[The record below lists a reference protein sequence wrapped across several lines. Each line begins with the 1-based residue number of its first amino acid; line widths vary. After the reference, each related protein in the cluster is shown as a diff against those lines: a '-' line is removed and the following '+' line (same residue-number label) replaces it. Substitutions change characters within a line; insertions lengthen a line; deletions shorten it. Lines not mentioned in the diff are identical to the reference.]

1 MACLP
6 ADSIDPKPYIE
17 IVGLIKEPH
26 FYVAKSITQGLI
38 QKFPRKFVEPTIRPL
53 LEFDW
58 HAYLCN
64 QKRELRG
71 VVWEFSSSVMCFLDG
86 NFIGDE
92 GALATWAE
100 NQWGFTCT
108 PPQASCVK
116 EHYLK
121 HLQSSGHRFVF
132 MDVEIGGEPVG
143 TLLFELFSDV
153 CPKTSMNFEALCT
166 GERGLSTSGYPL
178 CYKGSLFHR
187 VVPKGWVQGGDRG
200 STVLIRLKTPGL
212 DTRRRREGIGRNQ
225 CKTEIF
231 PQVVEEMEGS
241 PSMDQP
247 LKMRALLILTQSGQF
262 SEWPI
267 RAPTAMAPSSTSP
280 CSQRYGWT
288 EHTFLLVKWLRVWM
302 SSRD

>member
-1 MACLP
+1 MACLR
-6 ADSIDPKPYIE
+6 ADSTDPKPHIE

-86 NFIGDE
+86 HFIGDE

-166 GERGLSTSGYPL
+166 GERGLSTGGYPL

-187 VVPKGWVQGGDRG
+187 VVPKGWVQGGDISPGSRG
-200 STVLIRLKTPGL
+200 NGGESIYGPTFEDESYANSHSKRAILGMANKGPHSNGSQFYITLQSTLWMDRAYVPFG
-212 DTRRRREGIGRNQ
+212 
-225 CKTEIF
+225 
-231 PQVVEEMEGS
+231 QVVEGV
-241 PSMDQP
+241 DV
-247 LKMRALLILTQSGQF
+247 LKRI
-262 SEWPI
+262 EEI
-267 RAPTAMAPSSTSP
+267 PTVN
-280 CSQRYGWT
+280 QRPKH
-288 EHTFLLVKWLRVWM
+288 ECRVVNCGVLEV
-302 SSRD
+302 

>member
-121 HLQSSGHRFVF
+121 HLQSSGESEAFQPAATRSATRARCSIAWYPKAGCKAEHKRLQPPSPLTYKIRQT
-132 MDVEIGGEPVG
+132 DISPGSRGNGGESIYGPTFEDESFAHSHSKRAILG
-143 TLLFELFSDV
+143 MANKGPHSNGSQFYITLQ
-153 CPKTSMNFEALCT
+153 
-166 GERGLSTSGYPL
+166 STLWMDRAY
-178 CYKGSLFHR
+178 
-187 VVPKGWVQGGDRG
+187 VPFG
-200 STVLIRLKTPGL
+200 
-212 DTRRRREGIGRNQ
+212 
-225 CKTEIF
+225 
-231 PQVVEEMEGS
+231 QVVEGV
-241 PSMDQP
+241 DV
-247 LKMRALLILTQSGQF
+247 LKRLEEI
-262 SEWPI
+262 
-267 RAPTAMAPSSTSP
+267 PTVN
-280 CSQRYGWT
+280 QRPKH
-288 EHTFLLVKWLRVWM
+288 ECRVVNCGVLEV
-302 SSRD
+302 